1 VDTALYVPLL
11 SAAAGAL
18 LGVVPLLIS
27 LSVGSRNEHQKWL
40 RDKRTEAYAAFLT
53 AADLFRE
60 HGATDYWEA
69 KYTSDEARREYATRT
84 GELWEELNRAQT
96 TVVLLGPTATRE
108 AAGNYHVLVLDSVER
123 SQAGTLDDALELDY
137 SELAASRAVLLG
149 VMNRVLG
156 IKP

>member
-1 VDTALYVPLL
+1 MNDALYVPLF
-11 SAAAGAL
+11 SAAVGAL
-18 LGVVPLLIS
+18 LGLVPLLIS
-27 LSVGSRNEHQKWL
+27 TALGSRNEHRKWL

-69 KYTSDEARREYATRT
+69 QYTSDEARKKYAVRT
-84 GELWEELNRAQT
+84 GNLREELNRAQT
-96 TVVLLGPTATRE
+96 TVVLLGPTSTRN
-108 AAGNYHVLVLDSVER
+108 AAADYHLLILDSVE
-123 SQAGTLDDALELDY
+123 QAQSGTLDDALELDN
-137 SELAASRAVLLG
+137 SELSSSRAVLLG